1 MWYLA
6 LPDMLIYFTIFFGGA
21 LTGILSILILMLIY
35 CSGGGTIKIQ
45 YTEEDEIRQEDY

>member
-21 LTGILSILILMLIY
+21 LTGILSVLLIMLIY
-35 CSGGGTIKIQ
+35 CSGGGMIKIQ
-45 YTEEDEIRQEDY
+45 YTNDEIRPEDY